1 MDEMELDLSAVLYTL
16 RRRLWMVLVVPL
28 VAAMA
33 TWVVSAFFVPPTYEA
48 AATLW
53 VVQDG
58 GQGQMDYNALL
69 LSRNL
74 ARTYAEIARSR
85 TVLQQVIDQLGLD
98 LTVTD
103 LERRLTASA
112 VRDTEIISLKV
123 QDGDP
128 GRAAAIANAVAA
140 AFQERIR
147 SYMKT
152 ESVTVV
158 DPAVPSASPVKPR
171 VVMNTAVALVLGAIV
186 AVGLAFLLEVLDT
199 SIRTHEDVDHHLC
212 LPVLATIPDFAAVAE
227 LARSQHP
234 VRVPSATGAD

>member
-48 AATLW
+48 TATLW
-53 VVQDG
+53 VVQEG
-58 GQGQMDYNALL
+58 GQGQLDYNALL

-85 TVLQQVIDQLGLD
+85 TVSQQAIDRLGLD
-98 LTVTD
+98 LTVTE
-103 LERRLTASA
+103 LERKLTASA

-147 SYMKT
+147 SYMMT
-152 ESVTVV
+152 ENITVV

-171 VVMNTAVALVLGAIV
+171 VVMDTAVALVLGAMV

-199 SIRTHEDVDHHLC
+199 SIRTQEDVDHHLG

-227 LARSQHP
+227 PARSQHP
-234 VRVPSATGAD
+234 VQVPAATGAD